1 MYEIIVD
8 RTFNADHQLRGP
20 EGALEPVHSHN
31 WVVRAVVS
39 AEGIDEMGI
48 SLDFNVLKKYL
59 SDILRP
65 MNGAVLEEL
74 DNFKNKNA
82 SAENM
87 AKYIYD
93 QLEVRIGDGCKLEYV
108 EITEEPN
115 CRARYYK

>member
-1 MYEIIVD
+1 MYEITVD
-8 RTFNADHQLRGP
+8 RTFGADHQLRGP
-20 EGALEPVHSHN
+20 EGALEPVHSHQ

-39 AEGIDEMGI
+39 AAVLNEVGLA
-48 SLDFNVLKKYL
+48 LDFNVLKKL
-59 SDILRP
+59 LTDILRP

-74 DNFKNKNA
+74 NSFENMNA

-115 CRARYYK
+115 CRARYFK